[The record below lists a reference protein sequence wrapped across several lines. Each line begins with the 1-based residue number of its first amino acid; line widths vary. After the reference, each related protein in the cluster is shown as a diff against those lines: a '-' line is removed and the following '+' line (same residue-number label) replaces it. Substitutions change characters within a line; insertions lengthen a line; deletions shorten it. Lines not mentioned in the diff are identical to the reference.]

1 MHFRAAPSDTEITQA
16 CDSGTAGLRN
26 PVKPDGEMIRKEDVR
41 TEKDIR
47 AYLEDRSEFE
57 KAVYLATFRIP
68 KGKVSTYGRV
78 AKAIGRPRASRAVAN
93 TLHNNPLWPV
103 VPCHRVVCSD
113 GSFGGPKDQ
122 ANGRM
127 RHVIEEGTPVVG
139 GKVVLT
145 KDTLF

>member
-1 MHFRAAPSDTEITQA
+1 M
-16 CDSGTAGLRN
+16 
-26 PVKPDGEMIRKEDVR
+26 RKEDVR
-41 TEKDIR
+41 TEKDVLE
-47 AYLEDRSEFE
+47 YLEGKSDFE

-103 VPCHRVVCSD
+103 VPCHRVVCAD
-113 GSFGGPKDQ
+113 GRFGGPRDQ

-127 RHVIEEGTPVVG
+127 RHVIEEGTPVVD

-145 KDTLF
+145 KDTLV

>member
-1 MHFRAAPSDTEITQA
+1 M
-16 CDSGTAGLRN
+16 
-26 PVKPDGEMIRKEDVR
+26 KPEGEMMRKEDVR

-47 AYLEDRSEFE
+47 EYLEDRSEFE

-78 AKAIGRPRASRAVAN
+78 AKTIGRPRASRAVAN

-127 RHVIEEGTPVVG
+127 RRVIEEGTPVVG

-145 KDTLF
+145 KDTLV